1 MGKRVLLAASTAM
14 RVVEEERPLTL
25 PKGPNFAR
33 KKKVGKYDF
42 YTYTKNHTYYKAKIH
57 LQKVKH
63 EFIFLWKQQLCSE
76 TSSLMHNLRLNVLA

>member
-1 MGKRVLLAASTAM
+1 MEAQKILVLNTHQSNFSFSQYGKTSPAATTAM

-42 YTYTKNHTYYKAKIH
+42 YTYTKNHTYVVYYKAKSIC
-57 LQKVKH
+57 KK
-63 EFIFLWKQQLCSE
+63 
-76 TSSLMHNLRLNVLA
+76 